1 MNWSNVDNNDDDNDD
16 DNDEERNGNLTQRRV
31 KE

>member
-16 DNDEERNGNLTQRRV
+16 DNDEERNGNFTQRRV

>member
-1 MNWSNVDNNDDDNDD
+1 MNCSNVDNNDDDNDD

>member
-16 DNDEERNGNLTQRRV
+16 DNDEERNGNLTQQRV